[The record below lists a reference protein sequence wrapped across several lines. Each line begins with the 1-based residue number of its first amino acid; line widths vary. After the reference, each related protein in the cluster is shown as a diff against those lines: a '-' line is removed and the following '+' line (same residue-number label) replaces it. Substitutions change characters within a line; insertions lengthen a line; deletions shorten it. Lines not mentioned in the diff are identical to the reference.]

1 MAVAEQPKRIRWTMR
16 GLLLLWWLGVVT
28 LNLGM
33 LWQGGP
39 TRGFLVLAGLS
50 AVVLGVVTWLA
61 DLVDAKVEVADV
73 DLRVVRMSGRRG
85 RIALDEVRALR
96 RFRVAGGMWK
106 QQHVDTLRI
115 VGPGRRTATAAGTM
129 NGYRELE
136 DAVFAALPDT
146 PVAGPSGW
154 DRLRW
159 QVVDSAGGF
168 QKRVVYPFVSYL
180 ERRPEHARIVMVVVG
195 AVWGL
200 AGVAG
205 TVIVVG
211 LYTAPASLSE
221 ALRQEQWLAVFAV
234 SQLAGSVAIA
244 GFFLWVARLL
254 HRAAKGD
261 AQAQERLRAAVRRTR
276 KGE

>member
-1 MAVAEQPKRIRWTMR
+1 MAVAEQPRRIRWTMR

-39 TRGFLVLAGLS
+39 TRGFLVFAGLS

-61 DLVDAKVEVADV
+61 DRVDAKVEVADA
-73 DLRVVRMSGRRG
+73 DLRVVRMSGRRV
-85 RIALDEVRALR
+85 RIALDEVRVLR
-96 RFRVAGGMWK
+96 RFRTSGGVWT
-106 QQHVDTLRI
+106 QQHVDALRI
-115 VGPGRRTATAAGTM
+115 VGPRRRTTTAAGTM
-129 NGYRELE
+129 DGYRELE

-154 DRLRW
+154 DRQRLE
-159 QVVDSAGGF
+159 VADSAGGF
-168 QKRVVYPFVSYL
+168 RKRVLYPFVGYL
-180 ERRPEHARIVMVVVG
+180 QRRPEHARIVMVVVG
-195 AVWGL
+195 AVCGL
-200 AGVAG
+200 VGVAG
-205 TVIVVG
+205 TGIVVG
-211 LYTAPASLSE
+211 LYAAPASLSE
-221 ALRQEQWLAVFAV
+221 ALRQEQWLAVVAV

-261 AQAQERLRAAVRRTR
+261 AQAQGRLRAAVRRTR
-276 KGE
+276 QDE

>member
-16 GLLLLWWLGVVT
+16 GLLLLWWLGAVSV
-28 LNLGM
+28 NLVA
-33 LWQGGP
+33 LWEGGP
-39 TRGFLVLAGLS
+39 TGSFLVFAGFS

-61 DLVDAKVEVADV
+61 DRVDAKVEVAGA
-73 DLRVVRMSGRRG
+73 DLRAVRMSGRRV
-85 RIALDEVRALR
+85 RIALDDVRVLR

-106 QQHVDTLRI
+106 QAHVDALRI
-115 VGPGRRTATAAGTM
+115 VGPGRRTTTAAGTM
-129 NGYRELE
+129 NGYRQLE

-154 DRLRW
+154 DRQRLE
-159 QVVDSAGGF
+159 VVDSAGGF
-168 QKRVVYPFVSYL
+168 QKRVLYPFVRYL

-195 AVWGL
+195 AVWCL
-200 AGVAG
+200 VGVVG
-205 TVIVVG
+205 TVTVVG
-211 LYTAPASLSE
+211 LYAAPASLSA

-234 SQLAGSVAIA
+234 SQLAGSVGIA

-261 AQAQERLRAAVRRTR
+261 AQAQQRLRAVVRRTR
-276 KGE
+276 EDE